1 MYATLSKIFSLFI
14 KKKYIFKYGF
24 NISPMYRR
32 TTGRILHITDDLM
45 QITIKIPKSYKN
57 LNYARTI
64 FGGSLF
70 SATDPIFMIQL
81 VQLLGDDYIVWDKKS
96 TIQFKRPAN
105 ETAYSY
111 FNFNEEEIIDIKKKV
126 DEEKKIDIIK
136 NIQLSNSDGSIIFA
150 EISKT
155 LYIAD
160 KKYYKNELQQKA

>member
-1 MYATLSKIFSLFI
+1 M
-14 KKKYIFKYGF
+14 
-24 NISPMYRR
+24 N
-32 TTGRILHITDDLM
+32 RINNH
-45 QITIKIPKSYKN
+45 
-57 LNYARTI
+57 LNKETAR
-64 FGGSLF
+64 S
-70 SATDPIFMIQL
+70 
-81 VQLLGDDYIVWDKKS
+81 IVWDKKS

-136 NIQLSNSDGSIIFA
+136 NIQLSNRDGSIIFA